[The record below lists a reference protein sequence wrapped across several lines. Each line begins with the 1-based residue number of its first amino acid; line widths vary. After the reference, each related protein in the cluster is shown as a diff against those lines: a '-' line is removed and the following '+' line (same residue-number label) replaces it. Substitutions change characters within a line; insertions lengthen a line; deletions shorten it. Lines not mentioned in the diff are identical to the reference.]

1 MHPTQPLNLFCLE
14 DSSLLCIKCVTKH
27 AGHTISDFEDACST
41 HLVPLLTTFKEQSQ
55 VKTAQLQEDL
65 NQIRE
70 LQSALKEMSDAKCRQ
85 IESMANQIIETV
97 KEL

>member
-1 MHPTQPLNLFCLE
+1 M
-14 DSSLLCIKCVTKH
+14 TKH
-27 AGHTISDFEDACST
+27 AGHTISDFEDTCST